1 MSVLRLHAQAIWSHT
16 CLLCPLSLARSLPPF
31 LSISACDCST
41 TEGRGRGFLRR
52 RRCDQSGARNTC
64 VQFLR
69 NIDSAACE
77 PRQPRSHSSPLSLSL
92 SFSPSQQSA
101 CLSTVFLPFPGMLFC
116 SLCPSV
122 LHRLSFLLLRDSMHF
137 WLIPTFAGLAERAGR
152 QSCQFGH
159 MTCYSRLAWAGRGR
173 RGGKKRGGEEGVGI
187 EEGMHSSTSLWASLF
202 LLLQRAILSKR
213 PLYWTGEIGGRV
225 TKGRMLI
232 ACRHGENVKIKCAL
246 CL

>member
-41 TEGRGRGFLRR
+41 TDGRGRVFYEEG
-52 RRCDQSGARNTC
+52 GATNRGPGTPVCSFSETLTVLHASRGNL
-64 VQFLR
+64 VLILPF
-69 NIDSAACE
+69 S
-77 PRQPRSHSSPLSLSL
+77 LSLSL
-92 SFSPSQQSA
+92 SPSQQSA
-101 CLSTVFLPFPGMLFC
+101 CLSTVFLAFPGMLFC

-159 MTCYSRLAWAGRGR
+159 MTCYSQGLPEQEE
-173 RGGKKRGGEEGVGI
+173 GGEEGRR
-187 EEGMHSSTSLWASLF
+187 EEERRGWGSRRECTA
-202 LLLQRAILSKR
+202 
-213 PLYWTGEIGGRV
+213 
-225 TKGRMLI
+225 
-232 ACRHGENVKIKCAL
+232 AL
-246 CL
+246 PCGLPFFCCYRERFSQNDRCTEQGK

>member
-41 TEGRGRGFLRR
+41 TEGRGRVFTKKEVRPIGGQEHLCAVSQKHWQCCMRAEATSF
-52 RRCDQSGARNTC
+52 S
-64 VQFLR
+64 FF
-69 NIDSAACE
+69 
-77 PRQPRSHSSPLSLSL
+77 PLSLSL
-92 SFSPSQQSA
+92 FLLPSKVLAWVQFFSLFLACSFALFVPLY
-101 CLSTVFLPFPGMLFC
+101 CIGVFP
-116 SLCPSV
+116 
-122 LHRLSFLLLRDSMHF
+122 LLRDSMHF

-159 MTCYSRLAWAGRGR
+159 MTCYSQGLPEQEEEERREEERR
-173 RGGKKRGGEEGVGI
+173 RGGGGDRGGNAQQ
-187 EEGMHSSTSLWASLF
+187 HFLWASLF